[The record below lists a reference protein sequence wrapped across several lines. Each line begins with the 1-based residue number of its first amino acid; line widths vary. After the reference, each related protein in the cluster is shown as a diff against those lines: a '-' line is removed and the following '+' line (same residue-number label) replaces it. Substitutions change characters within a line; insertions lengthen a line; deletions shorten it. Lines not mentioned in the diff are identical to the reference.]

1 MYLPFLLVIVFFSV
15 VCHEISHGLVAYR
28 LGDPTAYRAGRL
40 TFNPLPHIDIFGTII
55 LPLFLVLSGS
65 SFIFAWAKPVPVNSS
80 YFRNPRDG
88 MMYVAMA
95 GPGTNL
101 ALALVLALA
110 AHMGAGFLP
119 GWLLGTLA
127 MASLINIILMAFNL
141 DTPWFTPFII
151 LSILSVA
158 ISMPGA
164 PGFVGQFHI
173 AVVAALLITLPSIAV
188 DKAKAVSIVAHLMN
202 LLPIAVAGIYCLYRE
217 QFGLLELR
225 RESEEV
231 EEELEPEEA

>member
-1 MYLPFLLVIVFFSV
+1 MYLPILLVIVFFSV

-127 MASLINIILMAFNL
+127 MASLINIILMVF
-141 DTPWFTPFII
+141 
-151 LSILSVA
+151 
-158 ISMPGA
+158 
-164 PGFVGQFHI
+164 
-173 AVVAALLITLPSIAV
+173 
-188 DKAKAVSIVAHLMN
+188 N
-202 LLPIAVAGIYCLYRE
+202 LLPIPPLDGSRIVARFLSGKTLWNYMKLERYGLFIV
-217 QFGLLELR
+217 FGLLFLGVITR
-225 RESEEV
+225 ILWPAVTLAARV
-231 EEELEPEEA
+231 LDLGPFLYHIR

>member
-40 TFNPLPHIDIFGTII
+40 TFNPVPHIDIFGTVI

-101 ALALVLALA
+101 ALALVLALS
-110 AHMGAGFLP
+110 AHLGAGFLP

-127 MASLINIILMAFNL
+127 MASLINIVLMVF
-141 DTPWFTPFII
+141 
-151 LSILSVA
+151 
-158 ISMPGA
+158 
-164 PGFVGQFHI
+164 
-173 AVVAALLITLPSIAV
+173 
-188 DKAKAVSIVAHLMN
+188 N
-202 LLPIAVAGIYCLYRE
+202 LLPIPPLDGSRIVARFLSGRTLWNYMKLERYGLFIV
-217 QFGLLELR
+217 FGLLFLGVITR
-225 RESEEV
+225 ILWPAVTLAAR
-231 EEELEPEEA
+231 LLDLGPFLHYIR

>member
-1 MYLPFLLVIVFFSV
+1 VYLPFLLVIVFFSV

-127 MASLINIILMAFNL
+127 MASLINIILMVF
-141 DTPWFTPFII
+141 
-151 LSILSVA
+151 
-158 ISMPGA
+158 
-164 PGFVGQFHI
+164 
-173 AVVAALLITLPSIAV
+173 
-188 DKAKAVSIVAHLMN
+188 N
-202 LLPIAVAGIYCLYRE
+202 LLPIPPLDGSRIVARFLSGKTLWNYMKLERYGLFIV
-217 QFGLLELR
+217 FGLLFLGVITR
-225 RESEEV
+225 ILWPAVTLAARV
-231 EEELEPEEA
+231 LDLGPFLYHIR